1 MTRMMVLCSLP
12 RTNPG
17 NRKEYKR
24 VNGPYRLNR
33 RIRNCTYGG
42 VGGMPDSL
50 G

>member
-24 VNGPYRLNR
+24 VNGPLPALHAGRA
-33 RIRNCTYGG
+33 G
-42 VGGMPDSL
+42 D
-50 G
+50 